1 MHAHWA
7 ASGIAS
13 RMQGEP
19 SSTPRPE
26 PLLLSVLMRMHA
38 IAQIAGEGMGP
49 RTIRSNELITA
60 TGASQQQAYHTPHDA
75 HATWYNTS
83 TRPPSSS
90 ASSFQWP
97 GFSVLAYLISWCST
111 MVTVI
116 GSPLLSHC
124 VCSLTLAYRGLL
136 GLQRPL
142 SLKTAQKPVGEMEVG
157 TYQLI
162 KDAEEGQYRDSIEKA
177 EEGQKEARTRL

>member
-1 MHAHWA
+1 
-7 ASGIAS
+7 
-13 RMQGEP
+13 
-19 SSTPRPE
+19 
-26 PLLLSVLMRMHA
+26 
-38 IAQIAGEGMGP
+38 
-49 RTIRSNELITA
+49 
-60 TGASQQQAYHTPHDA
+60 
-75 HATWYNTS
+75 
-83 TRPPSSS
+83 
-90 ASSFQWP
+90 
-97 GFSVLAYLISWCST
+97 